1 MYLLSNFGHKMKQ
14 NIIIIL
20 LATIIGLL
28 AYIAIT
34 IQPNQNQQNT
44 ESTKIINGGY
54 IKEPNVMYP
63 DKSVELGEEG
73 KVKLAIIVNPNGSV
87 DDIELIQSSGFER
100 LDRAAIE
107 TVKQAKYQPK
117 NVNGKP
123 VRTRFVKE
131 FSFVL

>member
-1 MYLLSNFGHKMKQ
+1 MKQ

-20 LATIIGLL
+20 LAAIIGLL

-34 IQPNQNQQNT
+34 IQPNQHKQPS
-44 ESTKIINGGY
+44 EPARIINDDY

-100 LDRAAIE
+100 LDKTAIE
-107 TVKQAKYQPK
+107 AAKQAKYQPK
-117 NVNGKP
+117 NVNGKLE
-123 VRTRFVKE
+123 RTRFVKE
-131 FSFVL
+131 YSFVLE

>member
-107 TVKQAKYQPK
+107 TVKQVKYQPK

>member
-1 MYLLSNFGHKMKQ
+1 MKQ

-107 TVKQAKYQPK
+107 TVKQVKYQPK

>member
-1 MYLLSNFGHKMKQ
+1 MKQ

>member
-1 MYLLSNFGHKMKQ
+1 MKQ

-20 LATIIGLL
+20 FATIIGLL

-44 ESTKIINGGY
+44 ESAKIIDGGY

-73 KVKLAIIVNPNGSV
+73 KVKLATIVNPNGSV

-107 TVKQAKYQPK
+107 AVKQAKYQPK

>member
-1 MYLLSNFGHKMKQ
+1 MKQ

-44 ESTKIINGGY
+44 ESAKIIDGGY
-54 IKEPNVMYP
+54 IKEPIAVYP
-63 DKSVELGEEG
+63 EQSEKLGEEG

-107 TVKQAKYQPK
+107 AAKQAKYQPK
-117 NVNGKP
+117 NVNGKL
-123 VRTRFVKE
+123 VRTRFVAE
-131 FSFVL
+131 FSFVLE